1 MLHESFLH
9 RNLVFY
15 LLVKTEEPNMYDQI
29 RFVIKIIIREIL
41 IPWLNAFFVP
51 FSFALQVLLCNI
63 HAVLMLLNDQS
74 LNAVLSCRCNKRRR
88 RKKKKKHQMQ
98 QLYNLI
104 TDLLWYLRKLN
115 IKRSWAS
122 LDCNCVIGL
131 WIQFII
137 VERWISALGYGLSH
151 QLPSQVCLIK
161 TLYICQFIVFFFY
174 IAFLFD

>member
-1 MLHESFLH
+1 
-9 RNLVFY
+9 
-15 LLVKTEEPNMYDQI
+15 
-29 RFVIKIIIREIL
+29 
-41 IPWLNAFFVP
+41 
-51 FSFALQVLLCNI
+51 
-63 HAVLMLLNDQS
+63 
-74 LNAVLSCRCNKRRR
+74 
-88 RKKKKKHQMQ
+88 MQ

-161 TLYICQFIVFFFY
+161 TLYICQFIVFFIYSFPFWL
-174 IAFLFD
+174 ISSSSFVKLFVIPKKRLWKKLVWVLNMSFIQSNMKLCIIYLNQYFVN